1 MGNISR
7 RNFIQYS
14 SGLLT
19 FAAADL
25 ASIDKKRGPLLAFS
39 TLGCPDWSLQQIIDF
54 AVKHGFKGIEI
65 RGVQRQLD
73 LSKSPHFNTPEAL
86 TDTRKRIKD
95 SGLKIV
101 GLGSSAA
108 MHHSVEA
115 DRDKA
120 FDEAKRF
127 IDIAAKVD
135 CPYVRVFPDKLA
147 KDRDKAEVLDVIAT
161 NLTSLADAAKGSGVS
176 VLMET
181 HGDVVRAADLETV
194 MNKVGDHAN
203 AGLVWDIS
211 NMWSVTGEAPS
222 VVYPKLKKWIR
233 HTHLKDL
240 KKVEGK
246 DQYTLMAEGEVP
258 VFEAVSLLRKGGYK
272 GYYSFEW
279 EKLWHPEIAE
289 PEVAI
294 AQYAQKM
301 KEGWR

>member
-86 TDTRKRIKD
+86 ADTRKRIKD